1 MIRFDHVEK
10 WFGSLKVLDD
20 VSGTVS
26 QGRVVVLVGPS
37 GSGKSTLIRTVTGL
51 EPVDRGRIL
60 VGGADIGGARFDI
73 NRLRQRIGF
82 VFQAFNL
89 FPHLTVLG
97 NCTLGPEKLRGFSRE
112 VARERAIDPARE
124 GRACREG

>member
-1 MIRFDHVEK
+1 MIRFEHVEK

-20 VSGTVS
+20 VSGTVDR
-26 QGRVVVLVGPS
+26 GRVVVLVGPS
-37 GSGKSTLIRTVTGL
+37 GSGKSTLIRTVTRL
-51 EPVDRGRIL
+51 EPVHRGRVL
-60 VGGADIGGARFDI
+60 VGGDDIAARFDI

-97 NCTLGPEKLRGFSRE
+97 NCILGLESSAGFPERLRASGRSPSSPRLGFPR
-112 VARERAIDPARE
+112 R
-124 GRACREG
+124 